1 MGSIVTGFGCKPET
15 GGELAINHGQ
25 IGAFEGANPGAG
37 VERVDVIGITAEAPV
52 RFMNSLE
59 FLKDNGFKQVGSG
72 LGIAGM
78 LGMKTL
84 ETGDGA
90 GKVEV
95 VKVLKCLAHLRIVV
109 HRIGVDAGRRGR
121 AGSRDQEGNSQRQN
135 RQSESAGPQN
145 RPGRSLVQ
153 PLHPYLM

>member
-1 MGSIVTGFGCKPET
+1 VLSGKKAVV
-15 GGELAINHGQ
+15 
-25 IGAFEGANPGAG
+25 G
-37 VERVDVIGITAEAPV
+37 VEGSVEKVFFV
-52 RFMNSLE
+52 E